1 MDTAT
6 LTIVTLVNSVV
17 LSSLYI
23 LVALG
28 FALLLSIMGIF
39 NFAHGS
45 IYMMGA
51 FLTYA
56 AGVYFGVNQWL
67 ALVIAIIAMGLFGL
81 FLERFCLRPF
91 GSKGFSVIVMSIAL
105 TLILENAVSLTM
117 GGNAR
122 QLPAFISGAFKI
134 GEASISY
141 ERGLSLVIGLV
152 LLMGMTY
159 FIQRTKM
166 GQQMLAISQDREG
179 SALQGIN
186 INRTAAIA
194 TVIACILATLSGTL
208 MSSLFVLDPYMGDNI
223 LLKAIEI
230 VILSGIGS
238 FGGIL
243 VGGLI
248 VGFMD
253 AALPIITTPL
263 IAQSVTISVL
273 IIILLIR
280 PKGLFGY
287 ELF

>member
-1 MDTAT
+1 MGIAT
-6 LTIVTLVNSVV
+6 VTIVNAIV

-45 IYMMGA
+45 IYMVGA
-51 FLTYA
+51 FLTWA
-56 AGVYFGVNQWL
+56 IAVSLGVEQWL
-67 ALVIAIIAMGLFGL
+67 ALGISIVIMGLFGL
-81 FLERFCLRPF
+81 FLEKFLLRPF
-91 GSKGFSVIVMSIAL
+91 GTRGLSVIVMSIAL
-105 TLILENAVSLTM
+105 TLILENTVALTL
-117 GGNAR
+117 GGNVR
-122 QLPAFISGAFKI
+122 QLPPFIGGSFQL
-134 GEASISY
+134 GEASVSF
-141 ERGLSLVIGLV
+141 ERGLSLLIGLS
-152 LLMGMTY
+152 LLVVMTY

-179 SALQGIN
+179 AALQGIN

-194 TVIACILATLSGTL
+194 TVIACILAALSGTL
-208 MSSLFVLDPYMGDNI
+208 MSSLFDLDPYMGDNI

-263 IAQSVTISVL
+263 IAQAITISVL

>member
-1 MDTAT
+1 MGIAT
-6 LTIVTLVNSVV
+6 VTIVNSVV

-45 IYMMGA
+45 IYMVGA
-51 FLTYA
+51 FLTWA
-56 AGVYFGVNQWL
+56 VAVSLGVEQWL
-67 ALVIAIIAMGLFGL
+67 ALVISLVVMGLFGL

-91 GSKGFSVIVMSIAL
+91 GTRGLSVIVMSIAL
-105 TLILENAVSLTM
+105 TLILENTVAITL
-117 GGNAR
+117 GGNVR
-122 QLPAFISGAFKI
+122 QLPAFVAGSFKI
-134 GEASISY
+134 GEASVSF
-141 ERGLSLVIGLV
+141 ERGISLVIGLA
-152 LLMGMTY
+152 LLLGMTL
-159 FIQRTKM
+159 FIQKTKM

-179 SALQGIN
+179 AALQGIN
-186 INRTAAIA
+186 IARTAAIA
-194 TVIACILATLSGTL
+194 TVIACVLATLSGTL
-208 MSSLFVLDPYMGDNI
+208 MSSLFVLDPYMGDTI

-263 IAQSVTISVL
+263 IAQAITISVL
-273 IIILLIR
+273 IVILLIR

>member
-1 MDTAT
+1 MDIALMTGINA
-6 LTIVTLVNSVV
+6 IV

-45 IYMMGA
+45 IYMVGA
-51 FLTYA
+51 FITWGLA
-56 AGVYFGVNQWL
+56 VQFGINQWAAML
-67 ALVIAIIAMGLFGL
+67 LSIVLVGSFGL
-81 FLERFCLRPF
+81 FLERFNFRPF
-91 GSKGFSVIVMSIAL
+91 TGKGLSVIVVCIAISM
-105 TLILENAVSLTM
+105 ILENTVELTL
-117 GGNAR
+117 GGSAR
-122 QLPAFISGAFKI
+122 QLTPFIAGYVKVGTGSVPVEKL
-134 GEASISY
+134 
-141 ERGLSLVIGLV
+141 LSMAIGLV
-152 LLMGMTY
+152 FLLAMTL
-159 FIQRTKM
+159 FIQRTKR

-179 SALQGIN
+179 AALQGIN

-194 TVIACILATLSGTL
+194 MVIACILAVLSGTL
-208 MSSLFVLDPYMGDNI
+208 MSSLFVLDPFMGDSI

-243 VGGLI
+243 VGGFI
-248 VGFMD
+248 VGVLD
-253 AALPIITTPL
+253 AALPIVMAPLLAQVITIGIL
-263 IAQSVTISVL
+263 MV
-273 IIILLIR
+273 ILLVR

>member
-1 MDTAT
+1 MGIATVTA
-6 LTIVTLVNSVV
+6 VNAIV

-45 IYMMGA
+45 IYMVGA
-51 FLTYA
+51 FITWALA
-56 AGVYFGVNQWL
+56 AQLGINQWL
-67 ALVIAIIAMGLFGL
+67 ALVIAMVLVGAFGL
-81 FLERFCLRPF
+81 FLEKFCLRPF
-91 GSKGFSVIVMSIAL
+91 GTNALAVIVVCIAIS
-105 TLILENAVSLTM
+105 LILENGVQNTL
-117 GGNAR
+117 GGNTR
-122 QLPAFISGAFKI
+122 QLTPFIRGTISLGIVSVTWEKI
-134 GEASISY
+134 
-141 ERGLSLVIGLV
+141 LSLIIGLV
-152 LLMGMTY
+152 LLLVMTMV
-159 FIQRTKM
+159 IQKTKV

-179 SALQGIN
+179 AALQGIN
-186 INRTAAIA
+186 INRTAAVA
-194 TVIACILATLSGTL
+194 TVIACALAVLSGTL

-238 FGGIL
+238 IGGIL

-248 VGFMD
+248 VGVLD
-253 AALPIITTPL
+253 AALPIMMAPL
-263 IAQSVTISVL
+263 LAQAVTIGIL
-273 IIILLIR
+273 IVILLVR

>member
-1 MDTAT
+1 MGIAT
-6 LTIVTLVNSVV
+6 VTIANAIV

-45 IYMMGA
+45 IYMVGA
-51 FLTYA
+51 FITWGLA
-56 AGVYFGVNQWL
+56 VNFGLNQWL
-67 ALVIAIIAMGLFGL
+67 ALLVSVIIVGSAGL

-91 GSKGFSVIVMSIAL
+91 GTKGLNVIVVCIAISL
-105 TLILENAVSLTM
+105 VLINAVQITL
-117 GGNAR
+117 GGNTR
-122 QLPAFISGAFKI
+122 QLTAFIPGSITI
-134 GEASISY
+134 GNVSITW
-141 ERGLSLVIGLV
+141 ERILSLIIGLV
-152 LLMGMTY
+152 LLLVMTII
-159 FIQRTKM
+159 IQRTKV

-179 SALQGIN
+179 AALQGIN

-194 TVIACILATLSGTL
+194 TVIACILAVLSGTL

-248 VGFMD
+248 VGVMD
-253 AALPIITTPL
+253 AALPIVMAPLAAQAITIGIL
-263 IAQSVTISVL
+263 IV
-273 IIILLIR
+273 ILLVR

-287 ELF
+287 EIF

>member
-1 MDTAT
+1 MDIAT
-6 LTIVTLVNSVV
+6 VTIVNSIV
-17 LSSLYI
+17 LSALYI

-45 IYMMGA
+45 IYMVGA

-56 AGVYFGVNQWL
+56 VGVSLGVDQWL
-67 ALVIAIIAMGLFGL
+67 ALVISLVVMSLFGL

-91 GSKGFSVIVMSIAL
+91 GTKGLSVIVMSIAL
-105 TLILENAVSLTM
+105 TLILENAVALTL
-117 GGNAR
+117 GGNSR
-122 QLPAFISGAFKI
+122 QLPPFIPGFFHVGQAEVSF
-134 GEASISY
+134 
-141 ERGLSLVIGLV
+141 ERGISLIIGLV
-152 LLMGMTY
+152 LLLAMTI

-166 GQQMLAISQDREG
+166 GQQMLAIAQDREG
-179 SALQGIN
+179 AALQGIN

-194 TVIACILATLSGTL
+194 TVIACILAALSGTL

-243 VGGLI
+243 AGGLI

-263 IAQSVTISVL
+263 IAQAITISVL

>member
-1 MDTAT
+1 MGIAT
-6 LTIVTLVNSVV
+6 VTIVNAVV

-45 IYMMGA
+45 IYMVGA
-51 FLTYA
+51 FLTWA
-56 AGVYFGVNQWL
+56 VAVSLGVEQWL
-67 ALVIAIIAMGLFGL
+67 ALVIALVVMGLFGL

-91 GSKGFSVIVMSIAL
+91 GTKGLSVIVMSIAL
-105 TLILENAVSLTM
+105 TLILENTVALTL

-122 QLPAFISGAFKI
+122 QLPAFVAGSFKI
-134 GEASISY
+134 GEASVSF
-141 ERGLSLVIGLV
+141 ERGISLVIGLA
-152 LLMGMTY
+152 LLLVMTL
-159 FIQRTKM
+159 FIQKTKM

-179 SALQGIN
+179 AALQGIN
-186 INRTAAIA
+186 IARTAAIA
-194 TVIACILATLSGTL
+194 TVIACVLATLSGTL
-208 MSSLFVLDPYMGDNI
+208 MSSLFVLDPWMGDTI

-263 IAQSVTISVL
+263 IAQAITISVL
-273 IIILLIR
+273 IVILLIR

>member
-1 MDTAT
+1 
-6 LTIVTLVNSVV
+6 VV

-45 IYMMGA
+45 IYMVGA
-51 FLTYA
+51 FLTWA
-56 AGVYFGVNQWL
+56 VAVSLGVEQWL
-67 ALVIAIIAMGLFGL
+67 ALVIALVVMGLFGL

-91 GSKGFSVIVMSIAL
+91 GTKGLSVIVMSIAL
-105 TLILENAVSLTM
+105 TLILENTVALTL

-122 QLPAFISGAFKI
+122 QLPAFVAGSFKI
-134 GEASISY
+134 GEASVTF
-141 ERGLSLVIGLV
+141 ERGISLVIGLA
-152 LLMGMTY
+152 LLLAMTL
-159 FIQRTKM
+159 FIQKTKM

-179 SALQGIN
+179 AALQGIN
-186 INRTAAIA
+186 IARTAAIA
-194 TVIACILATLSGTL
+194 TVIACVLATLSGTL
-208 MSSLFVLDPYMGDNI
+208 MSSLFVLDPWMGDTI

-263 IAQSVTISVL
+263 IAQAITISVL
-273 IIILLIR
+273 IVILLIR

>member
-1 MDTAT
+1 MGLVTVTAVNAIT
-6 LTIVTLVNSVV
+6 LSF
-17 LSSLYI
+17 LYI

-45 IYMMGA
+45 IYMAGA

-56 AGVYFGVNQWL
+56 IGVSFGVDQWL
-67 ALVIAIIAMGLFGL
+67 ALVIALIVMALFGL
-81 FLERFCLRPF
+81 FLEKFCLRPF
-91 GSKGFSVIVMSIAL
+91 GTKGLSVIVMSIAL
-105 TLILENAVSLTM
+105 TLILENTVALTL

-122 QLPAFISGAFKI
+122 QLPPFVSGFFKVAHA
-134 GEASISY
+134 EVSY
-141 ERGLSLVIGLV
+141 ERGLSLIIGLV
-152 LLMGMTY
+152 LLLGMTF
-159 FIQRTKM
+159 FIQKTKM
-166 GQQMLAISQDREG
+166 GQQMLAIAQDREG
-179 SALQGIN
+179 AALQGIN

-194 TVIACILATLSGTL
+194 TVIACVLAALSGTL
-208 MSSLFVLDPYMGDNI
+208 MSSLFILDPYMGDNI

-263 IAQSVTISVL
+263 IAQAIAICVL
-273 IIILLIR
+273 ILILLIR